1 MGVAPAGR
9 VWAGGVGENAAPTPG
24 PTLRMPPSPDH
35 PPPATGCAVVVLN
48 WNGAGDT
55 LACLRSLREAGDP
68 CCVVVVD
75 NGSSDDSVARIATTL
90 AGWGIPCTRCTRAA
104 APPAPA
110 ADGGFAVWLLEAG
123 ENLGFAAGCNAGL
136 RVVQAL
142 GCPFVAFL
150 NNDTVVEP
158 GALGRLVARLVAAEP
173 GCFATLPMITVMGSD
188 RIWNCG
194 GTIWRVGLRRYHLA
208 GRPRAEGARR
218 GEIRCSFFTGC
229 CFVTRT
235 AAFTARGGFSE
246 RFFFGE
252 EDFELALWLRA
263 RGGHAVCLTTA
274 VVQHRVS
281 AAMGMASAAA
291 ADPRRARVA
300 VHYLNRFI
308 HMRLRLGRP
317 LWALWCAAYLPYVL
331 LLLWRSGTLAA
342 PALPGFVRRLLAR
355 ASRMDGVTRADFEA
369 VMAGRW

>member
-1 MGVAPAGR
+1 
-9 VWAGGVGENAAPTPG
+9 
-24 PTLRMPPSPDH
+24 MPPPHDRLPS
-35 PPPATGCAVVVLN
+35 ATGCAVIVLN
-48 WNGAGDT
+48 WNGADDT
-55 LACLRSLREAGDP
+55 LTCLRSLRDAGDP
-68 CCVVVVD
+68 CRVVVVD
-75 NGSSDDSVARIATTL
+75 NGSSDGSVARIAAAL
-90 AGWGIPCTRCTRAA
+90 GALGVPCTRCTRD

-110 ADGGFAVWLLEAG
+110 PDTPGGFAVWLLEAG

-136 RVVQAL
+136 RVAQAL

-158 GALGRLVARLVAAEP
+158 GALGRLVSRLAAEP

-208 GRPRAEGARR
+208 GRPRDEGARR

-235 AAFTARGGFSE
+235 AAFVARGGFSE

-252 EDFELALWLRA
+252 EDFELALWLQEQ
-263 RGGHAVCLTTA
+263 GGHAVCVTSA
-274 VVQHRVS
+274 VVQHKVG
-281 AAMGMASAAA
+281 AAFGADFGAA
-291 ADPRRARVA
+291 ADGPRRARVA

-308 HMRLRLGRP
+308 HMRLRLGPWR
-317 LWALWCAAYLPYVL
+317 WRLWCAAYLPYVA

-342 PALPGFVRRLLAR
+342 AALPGFVRRLLAR
-355 ASRMDGVTRADFEA
+355 AGTMDRVTRSDFEA